1 MTLPP
6 EFLNRSPGMGL
17 KICIVKFS
25 SDADVW
31 FGNKVV
37 SHFEKHC
44 GGVFLT
50 LREKI
55 QFSLIPKTA
64 QLKVFVNLEFWLTLG
79 YADLVHTQVSMNY
92 KFMHPH
98 YKKDM

>member
-1 MTLPP
+1 
-6 EFLNRSPGMGL
+6 MGL

-37 SHFEKHC
+37 SHFEKHG

-50 LREKI
+50 LGEKI
-55 QFSLIPKTA
+55 QFSPIPKTA
-64 QLKVFVNLEFWLTLG
+64 QLKVFVNLDFRLTLG
-79 YADLVHTQVSMNY
+79 YADLVRTQVSMNDE
-92 KFMHPH
+92 FMHPH